1 MKTYSIGTSTFYYK
15 KFIIKDDKQSI
26 FSKKDEPRFFITH
39 QLDTIDDF
47 LFK

>member
-26 FSKKDEPRFFITH
+26 FSKKTSH
-39 QLDTIDDF
+39 DF
-47 LFK
+47 LLLIN